1 MLEERTQLDWKQ
13 FAPAEG
19 DLRLVED
26 VGLVAYSLKHENHR
40 DTAKTFPN
48 FTPQYS
54 DVYKVRLKQLQEPL
68 EKVKHVELSKMK
80 ENENCSV
87 IGCIFKVMK
96 SRKSYV
102 KAIEEG
108 ETLKEETEFDDL
120 VPRDDDE
127 FYIENS
133 TGKRMLNLENA
144 KLVLEGDRE
153 IPATVHTLI
162 SGMIVRLDCRL
173 LSENEVQV
181 FKVHLPGL
189 VPFKDSNEAKL
200 PPPERDNPSIAHLLQ
215 KIAAGQLPRL
225 VAFVSGVNLDPQSED
240 VINDVSLLRDFL
252 VGNIASDSLKLLLN
266 CIQSVVFTGNYIS
279 SNKKLNKQLLR
290 CYEYKDVQ
298 QSILDKINK
307 GMRAADELIG
317 ALTKRYNVV
326 AMPGQADVTDSFLPQ
341 HAIPSF
347 CFPIA
352 KQSGKLTMVS
362 NPTVFSLLGR
372 TFMATDGANVQTI
385 LSLTKDL
392 QDEID
397 VLEIT
402 LNARHFAPNCP
413 ESYPCFPGLLKDD
426 LVIDRPCHFFICGTA
441 KKFASKTVIGKDHAV
456 KLIAVP
462 SFSVERSII
471 LLDVDSMETF
481 ELKFGNKHN

>member
-13 FAPAEG
+13 FAPAEN
-19 DLRLVED
+19 DLKAVED

-54 DVYKVRLKQLQEPL
+54 DVYKVRLKQLEEPFL
-68 EKVKHVELSKMK
+68 KVKHVELSKMK
-80 ENENCSV
+80 EGQRCSV
-87 IGCIFKVMK
+87 IGCMFKVMK

-120 VPRDDDE
+120 EPRDDDE

-144 KLVLEGDRE
+144 VLCLEGGRT
-153 IPATVHTLI
+153 IKATVHSLF
-162 SGMIVRLDCRL
+162 SGMIVRLDCCL

-181 FKVHLPGL
+181 FEVNLPGI
-189 VPFKDSNEAKL
+189 VPFPTTKDARL
-200 PPPERDNPSIAHLLQ
+200 PPPDEDNPSIAHLLQ
-215 KIAAGQLPRL
+215 KIAASQNPRL
-225 VAFVSGVNLDPQSED
+225 VALVSGVELDPQAEE

-252 VGNIASDSLKLLLN
+252 LGNIASDSLKLLLN
-266 CIQSVVFTGNYIS
+266 CIQTVVFTGNYIPS
-279 SNKKLNKQLLR
+279 DKRINKQLLR
-290 CYEYKDVQ
+290 CYEYKDRQ
-298 QSILDKINK
+298 QAILDKINK

-317 ALTKRYNVV
+317 ALTKKYNVI

-347 CFPIA
+347 CFPMA
-352 KQSGKLTMVS
+352 KKSGRLSMVS
-362 NPTVFSLLGR
+362 NPASFSLLGR
-372 TFMATDGANVQTI
+372 NFMATDGANIQTL
-385 LSLTKDL
+385 LSLTKELD
-392 QDEID
+392 DELD
-397 VLEIT
+397 ALEIT

-413 ESYPCFPGLLKDD
+413 ESTPCFPGILKDE
-426 LVIDRPCHFFICGTA
+426 LVIDRPCHFFICGAA
-441 KKFASKTVIGKDHAV
+441 KKLLSKTVRGDDHAV

-462 SFSVERSII
+462 AFSKTRSIV

-481 ELKFGNKHN
+481 ELAFGSSPN